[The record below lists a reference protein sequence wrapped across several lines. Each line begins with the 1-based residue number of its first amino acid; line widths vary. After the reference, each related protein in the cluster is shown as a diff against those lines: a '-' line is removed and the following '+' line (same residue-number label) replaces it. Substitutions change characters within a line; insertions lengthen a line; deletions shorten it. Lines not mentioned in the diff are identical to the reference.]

1 MKPAARPTV
10 HVIDDD
16 EAFRRSLARLL
27 EASGYRVRAFGSGA
41 EFLAGPAAVG
51 PGCILLDLQFPGSSG
66 LELQAALARAAPLL
80 PVVFLTGHGDIGKTV
95 LAIKGGAEDFLEKTA
110 PTATLLAAISRAV
123 EGYHDR
129 LRSQARTAEL
139 TALVDSLTARE
150 RTVFDLVVRGK
161 RNKEVAF
168 ALGTSE
174 RTVKAH
180 RKSIMEKLKVHSLA
194 EAVSIAER
202 LRLLELGDGEAA
214 DLSETRTQGSPGE
227 RAVPQRTISPL
238 GSSARL
244 DAGEEDPRLPST
256 PDRRHDR
263 RPDNVQDT

>member
-1 MKPAARPTV
+1 M

-16 EAFRRSLARLL
+16 AAFRRSLARLL
-27 EASGYRVRAFGSGA
+27 EASGYRVAAFGSGA
-41 EFLAGPAAVG
+41 EFLAAPAANG
-51 PGCILLDLQFPGSSG
+51 PGCILLDLQFPGASG

-110 PTATLLAAISRAV
+110 PTATLLATIARAV
-123 EGYHDR
+123 SGYHDR
-129 LRSQARTAEL
+129 LRAQARTSEQ
-139 TALVDSLTARE
+139 TALVDSLTTRE

-168 ALGTSE
+168 SLGTSE

-202 LRLLELGDGEAA
+202 LGLVDLGEDEPAA
-214 DLSETRTQGSPGE
+214 LPHGQGSHSRVP
-227 RAVPQRTISPL
+227 AVPQRTISAM
-238 GSSARL
+238 GSPARL
-244 DAGEEDPRLPST
+244 DVGEEDTRLPS
-256 PDRRHDR
+256 
-263 RPDNVQDT
+263 NS